1 MKMRELYD
9 ILFTEYAGP
18 VGYAPAVATL
28 VACAAVCA
36 SLVYGGVL
44 LGKAAFAHTPVIETQ
59 QHS

>member
-1 MKMRELYD
+1 MTARELYD

-18 VGYAPAVATL
+18 VGYAPAIATL
-28 VACAAVCA
+28 VVCAAVAA
-36 SLVYGGVL
+36 SVVYGGVM